1 MKDEHLLEA
10 FGVWQELSQSPEE
23 RMAYISRLKYI
34 LDEEAKY
41 DHARDEGEKAG
52 IEKGIEQGI
61 KQGAYQKI
69 LEIISNGIENK
80 IPVEIIAVM
89 TKLSIDEVQKI
100 IKNNQLDQQE

>member
-1 MKDEHLLEA
+1 MCRPYLSLFYEHCSYA
-10 FGVWQELSQSPEE
+10 FDRFWWGSTHTLGRTQQQ
-23 RMAYISRLKYI
+23 
-34 LDEEAKY
+34 
-41 DHARDEGEKAG
+41 
-52 IEKGIEQGI
+52 GIEQGI
-61 KQGAYQKI
+61 EQGAYQKI